1 MEEFKKWL
9 QEFVNKYPGRKFLIK
24 DNGEPNWEEVLEGS
38 NADVS
43 NVPFIVLRDIVERQ
57 FIYEDYYE

>member
-9 QEFVNKYPGRKFLIK
+9 QDFVNKYPGRKFLIK
-24 DNGEPNWEEVLEGS
+24 DNGEPNWESIVGKS
-38 NADVS
+38 TT
-43 NVPFIVLRDIVERQ
+43 NVNNIPFPVLRAIVEDQ